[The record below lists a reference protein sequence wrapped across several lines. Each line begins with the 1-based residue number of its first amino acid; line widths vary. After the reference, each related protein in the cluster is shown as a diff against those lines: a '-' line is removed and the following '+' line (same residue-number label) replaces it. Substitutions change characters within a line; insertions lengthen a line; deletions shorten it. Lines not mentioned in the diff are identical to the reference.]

1 MSDCKGVLQIGHK
14 IKLLSGDSIQWKW
27 NGDIHGDLVKAVT
40 VTCGPDE
47 EIVEIHPGYA
57 SDINIYRF
65 IGIVEGFSIFLLP
78 GEIIKRRIDSKWVG
92 SASFCDENKTILCH
106 LIYDPE
112 IM

>member
-1 MSDCKGVLQIGHK
+1 MSDCNGGIQIGHK

-27 NGDIHGDLVKAVT
+27 NGDIHEDLVKSVA
-40 VTCGPDE
+40 VTCGPNKEVVD
-47 EIVEIHPGYA
+47 IYPGYV

-65 IGIVEGFSIFLLP
+65 IGVVEGFSIFLAS
-78 GEIIKRRIDSKWVG
+78 GEIIKRRIDSNWVG

-112 IM
+112 VM